1 MGNKI
6 TKWIELHIPSSP
18 SDLPLLQFPV
28 PNHAPQQH
36 TIQQNTI
43 PSIWKLVFV
52 LAMGCC
58 CWGWKP
64 FGKKMQKKC
73 FLSLL
78 GWDAMLSCF
87 LNKRK
92 HKLSKKKQIWVAL
105 SVSSLLNARN
115 WNKWDEQS
123 ASFVAKMSFSN
134 VRKKMQS
141 YFLMLLVVASLTFI
155 DMVKRKVCCKWDEN
169 SDANDGGQETE
180 INYPD
185 SGIRSDFLIASS
197 TRG

>member
-1 MGNKI
+1 MPREEKKGKLGWKLIRRLNGKQDYKMDRAPYPVQSI
-6 TKWIELHIPSSP
+6 GP
-18 SDLPLLQFPV
+18 PLLQFPV

-105 SVSSLLNARN
+105 SVWTICFICCENVIFKCQKKNAKLLLNA
-115 WNKWDEQS
+115 S
-123 ASFVAKMSFSN
+123 CCCFSN
-134 VRKKMQS
+134 FYWHGKEKS
-141 YFLMLLVVASLTFI
+141 LL
-155 DMVKRKVCCKWDEN
+155 
-169 SDANDGGQETE
+169 
-180 INYPD
+180 
-185 SGIRSDFLIASS
+185 
-197 TRG
+197 

>member
-1 MGNKI
+1 MPREEKKGKLGWKLIRRLNGKQDYKMDRAPYPVQSI
-6 TKWIELHIPSSP
+6 GP
-18 SDLPLLQFPV
+18 PLLQFPV

-134 VRKKMQS
+134 VRKKC
-141 YFLMLLVVASLTFI
+141 
-155 DMVKRKVCCKWDEN
+155 KVT
-169 SDANDGGQETE
+169 S
-180 INYPD
+180 
-185 SGIRSDFLIASS
+185 
-197 TRG
+197 